1 MTHGYEMHI
10 VHQRCERLDTLHDRV
25 LGGCSC
31 ASFSG
36 THNLR
41 WAGFDSGCGDW
52 SDPSRHRTGCL
63 GSEVGPSKL
72 LTDRPRNDARRG
84 ATAFAVSAPLALGVG
99 YLLGELA
106 GGYAEVILGRYF
118 VLPAI
123 MTFIIILMIFL
134 PSGVVMWA
142 LHPTGGVGSASE
154 SEQNEHC

>member
-1 MTHGYEMHI
+1 MGARRTLFISVAKGSILFTIGCWAVVLALASQGRTIFDGPVSTLVAAIGLTLAVI
-10 VHQRCERLDTLHDRV
+10 VPDALAARWV
-25 LGGCSC
+25 L
-31 ASFSG
+31 
-36 THNLR
+36 R
-41 WAGFDSGCGDW
+41 
-52 SDPSRHRTGCL
+52 
-63 GSEVGPSKL
+63 KL

-99 YLLGELA
+99 YLLGELV